1 MWLAFFCD
9 GERRVCLGGPLL
21 PAFMVGVRAYGGEAL
36 LRLGFGVVDVEA
48 ALLVLPLEESE
59 CCMGVR
65 LDIGEEDGADMGG
78 TGRWWWLFGG

>member
-1 MWLAFFCD
+1 M
-9 GERRVCLGGPLL
+9 
-21 PAFMVGVRAYGGEAL
+21 
-36 LRLGFGVVDVEA
+36 RLGFWVVDVEA

-65 LDIGEEDGADMGG
+65 LDIEEVDGADMGW

>member
-1 MWLAFFCD
+1 MGW
-9 GERRVCLGGPLL
+9 PLL
-21 PAFMVGVRAYGGEAL
+21 LAGPMGVRAYGGEVL
-36 LRLGFGVVDVEA
+36 LRLWFWVVDVEA

-65 LDIGEEDGADMGG
+65 LDIEEVDGADMGW